1 MKKII
6 TVALLWFLTF
16 LPGFASNYY
25 VDAINGNDTNNGTSE
40 SSAWKSMNKVNTL
53 TLNGGDAVYFKAGV
67 EIYGTL
73 KPKGSGTSE
82 NPIIIGKY
90 GGEAHAKINGEGYT
104 SVITLSNVQ
113 GYIVKDLELV
123 NDQGTALEDNALTE
137 RVGVTLSNSTDGI
150 KYFFKFSNLKMHD
163 IYPNNPTDDEANDP
177 AYKGYGFKITTYGN
191 KETYIDGVTIENCEI
206 YDIGYRGI
214 IGGRWST
221 VAPEYAM
228 NKNIV
233 IRNNHIH
240 NIGGAGIVPMH
251 MENLLVEDNI
261 VDHPGDTSDPRMIG
275 RGSGIWPLRCK
286 NVLIQRNQFLS
297 ARGKQD
303 SCGAHIDIGN
313 EDITIQYNYSYD
325 NEGGFVEVLGGNK
338 NSIYRYNISVNDG
351 WRTGNHLGV
360 IFWIGG
366 YMGNNLDPEGSVN
379 TQVYNNT
386 IYVGEGIT
394 TYVLLQY
401 GTENMFKNNIVH
413 IHKNA
418 NLIYRNYSYENN
430 FEKVDVDF
438 DHNIFYKEDANGN
451 PTTAPIDKDAK
462 SVIAMPYGDNDAFI
476 DPLIKI
482 PGSTAAD
489 DYKLDY
495 FSPAKSA
502 GEIIKNAGVY
512 DYWQSLLPKDINPT
526 IGGQELVEVERTES
540 KTYYLDDNNGNDNN
554 DGLSISTP
562 FKSVDRVNAL
572 TLLAGD
578 SILFKGGTTFDGQL
592 IISAKGTEENPIII
606 DTYGTE
612 SATLEVSNFLSVLKL
627 DGATNIQV
635 SNLSFKNK
643 TSPVSEQ
650 YGIEIMNSDNIKISS
665 CSLLA
670 IETVDGAIVI
680 DGATN
685 IIVEKSEIV
694 GTKEG
699 YAFLLKNENRNITLQ
714 YNYLLENKSGVVK
727 ASGVLSALNFRYN
740 LSINNEG
747 YFVWMDELT
756 SVENISMYNNTVYTK
771 ENITSRFQIGEG
783 VQVMFKNN
791 IIQTEGTFIANS
803 KEEQNDFNHNNYF
816 GAIVGFPTGDN
827 DLIINPLL
835 INPGSVFDNDYI
847 LAANSPLIGKGI
859 AINNAGTEDYFGNII
874 TITGNWNIGAN
885 QVASEEEIITNV
897 VSDLDDINI
906 VVYPNPTTN
915 FIYLKN
921 VPNEE
926 VVQLITLLGKTLQ
939 REVKHQSFSLEGL
952 VDGVYILK
960 IGNHVTR
967 IIKY

>member
-1 MKKII
+1 MGKII
-6 TVALLWFLTF
+6 TVALLCLLTTIS
-16 LPGFASNYY
+16 GFASDYY
-25 VDAINGNDTNNGTSE
+25 VDAINGNDSNNGISE
-40 SSAWKSMNKVNTL
+40 NTAWKTLDKVNAL
-53 TLNGGDAVYFKAGV
+53 TLKAGDALYFKAGV

-73 KPKGSGTSE
+73 KPKGSGNSE

-90 GGEAHAKINGEGYT
+90 GGEAYAKINGEGYT

-113 GYIVKDLELV
+113 GYILKDLELV
-123 NDQGTALEDNALTE
+123 NDQGAALEDNALTE

-163 IYPNNPTDDEANDP
+163 IYPNNPTGDEANDP

-351 WRTGNHLGV
+351 WRTGNHLGA
-360 IFWIGG
+360 IFWVGG

-394 TYVLLQY
+394 TYILLQY

-418 NLIYRNYSYENN
+418 NLIYRNYSYENT

-451 PTTAPIDKDAK
+451 PTTTPIDKDAK

-476 DPLIKI
+476 DPLIKM

-502 GEIIKNAGVY
+502 GEVIENAGAY

-540 KTYYLDDNNGNDNN
+540 AAYYLDVENGNDNN

-562 FKSVDRVNAL
+562 FKSIDRINEL

-592 IISAKGTEENPIII
+592 TISAKGTVEKPIII
-606 DTYGTE
+606 DIYGTE
-612 SATLEVSNFLSVLKL
+612 KAVLNASMNTSALKISK
-627 DGATNIQV
+627 ASYVTIRNI
-635 SNLSFKNK
+635 SFQNGVASS
-643 TSPVSEQ
+643 TIQ
-650 YGIEIMNSDNIKISS
+650 YGIEVLNSDNIKFSECRLS
-665 CSLLA
+665 G
-670 IETVDGAIVI
+670 IETVESAIIMDGTSDVI
-680 DGATN
+680 
-685 IIVEKSEIV
+685 IEKSEIV
-694 GTKEG
+694 GTTEG

-714 YNYLLENKSGVVK
+714 YNYLLENKGGVVK
-727 ASGVLSALNFRYN
+727 ASGILSALNFRYN

-756 SVENISMYNNTVYTK
+756 SAETISMYNNTVYTK

-791 IIQTEGTFIANS
+791 IVQAEGTFIVNT
-803 KEEQNDFNHNNYF
+803 EEDQNDFNHNNYF

-835 INPGSVFDNDYI
+835 INPGTAFDTDYI

-859 AINNAGTEDYFGNII
+859 AINNHGTEDYFGNII
-874 TITGNWNIGAN
+874 TNTENWNIGAN
-885 QVASEEEIITNV
+885 QVASEEEIITDV
-897 VSDLDDINI
+897 VSDFDVEQI
-906 VVYPNPTTN
+906 VIYPNPTTD

-921 VPNEE
+921 VPNGE

-939 REVKHQSFSLEGL
+939 REVKHQSISLEDL